1 MTARPCPAMDSLR
14 EEWAEH
20 DDAAPPAERVS
31 AHLDDPLLHASPLLV
46 TSFSVSYWA
55 GVSERTDQTPETLGA
70 DPACYVVGSAAYYY
84 NGTEDSPELDMVETV
99 RAGGEGKLG
108 ERLVELRWFDPADGL
123 RHRWFNVRLARAL
136 GWLQD
141 RFQTGLDW
149 FVRKV
154 YQPLLE
160 LTLRWRYATIA
171 TAMVLALLL
180 AWLVGNRMNSSVQA
194 LMRGTRELENAH
206 ALVNVD
212 AVLARVVQE

>member
-1 MTARPCPAMDSLR
+1 M
-14 EEWAEH
+14 
-20 DDAAPPAERVS
+20 S

-136 GWLQD
+136 GWLTD
-141 RFQTGLDW
+141 PLGRTD
-149 FVRKV
+149 VRHRPI
-154 YQPLLE
+154 PLP
-160 LTLRWRYATIA
+160 
-171 TAMVLALLL
+171 LAL
-180 AWLVGNRMNSSVQA
+180 NA
-194 LMRGTRELENAH
+194 LH
-206 ALVNVD
+206 
-212 AVLARVVQE
+212 